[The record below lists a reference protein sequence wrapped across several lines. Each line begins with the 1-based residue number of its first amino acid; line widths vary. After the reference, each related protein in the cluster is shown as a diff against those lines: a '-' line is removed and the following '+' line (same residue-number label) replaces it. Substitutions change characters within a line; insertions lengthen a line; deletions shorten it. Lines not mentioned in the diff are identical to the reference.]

1 MSLQSPR
8 FIAGFIFLS
17 CIALLV
23 SAYYFEFVMEL
34 EPCPLCIMQRV
45 GILLVGLAALAAWLH
60 NAEGLMRRVYGF
72 LIMLFA
78 GLGAFFAGRHVWIQS
93 LPEDQ
98 VPACGPSLEYMIDTM
113 PLFKMIE
120 VLMRG
125 NGNCAEQSW
134 VFLGLS
140 MPAWVLVWFGLFFL
154 LGAIIMLSRRN
165 RIA

>member
-1 MSLQSPR
+1 MSLPSTR
-8 FIAGFIFLS
+8 LVASFVFLS
-17 CIALLV
+17 CVALLA

-45 GILLVGLAALAAWLH
+45 AVFAVGLVALVAWLH
-60 NAEGLMRRVYGF
+60 NSDGIMQRVYGF
-72 LIMLFA
+72 LVLLFA
-78 GLGAFFAGRHVWIQS
+78 GIGAFFAGRHVWIQS

-98 VPACGPSLEYMIDTM
+98 VPACGPSLEYMMDTM
-113 PLFKMIE
+113 PFFQFIE

-140 MPAWVLVWFGLFFL
+140 MPAWVLVWFALY
-154 LGAIIMLSRRN
+154 ILSGCILIARR
-165 RIA
+165 